1 MADQGAGRNSGQGA
15 GKSFVQ
21 FSRGAA
27 QRIAKVVRTVEAGD
41 RSQPGIEF
49 DHPMP
54 GAVAAKVATF
64 TGTWAT
70 GTYKTVTLTNSTNT
84 VSVINWT
91 TPVVA
96 MPDNSSCARHVVFT
110 KASGS
115 NVAVE
120 IEMQG
125 TCFTCVHTLDG
136 VDLTTLTGYT
146 ADKAQ
151 LLAHDANGCLYWVG
165 VYTCATA

>member
-27 QRIAKVVRTVEAGD
+27 HRIAKVVRTVEAGD
-41 RSQPGIEF
+41 RGQDSLDFGHDIYRAP
-49 DHPMP
+49 
-54 GAVAAKVATF
+54 AKVATF

-70 GTYKTVTLTNSTNT
+70 GTYKIVTLTGTTNT
-84 VSVINWT
+84 ASVLNLT

-96 MPDNSSCARHVVFT
+96 EPDTGSCERHVVFS
-110 KASGS
+110 KAAGT
-115 NVAVE
+115 NVAIE
-120 IEMQG
+120 IEMHG
-125 TCFTCVHTLDG
+125 SCFTCVHTLDG
-136 VDLTTLTGYT
+136 VDVTTLAGYM
-146 ADKAQ
+146 ADNVQ
-151 LLAHDANGCLYWVG
+151 LLGHSANGCLQWYG